1 MTVKTEGGSVDRD
14 DMARPR
20 KTRPTA
26 DQATGTT
33 VRLEV
38 ARSAS
43 LRLSVRQTTKKDK
56 LTVVTAKLA
65 TGEYRRL
72 LLWQYLHKADVG
84 SIQTAVRHL
93 LGRVLPE
100 GLVICRRR
108 VVEAPTTETDQE
120 LDDEVEI
127 VATGTLRSVP
137 PTIPDTDPGVELRFG
152 LLEDEHRN
160 LALWALEHSEC
171 LKSVQLGPAVRH
183 LLMLSLEGEDLVV
196 GRVKAKAP
204 PAPVATPGYTQDQ
217 LIQTRTALGLPPIM
231 GQAA

>member
-1 MTVKTEGGSVDRD
+1 
-14 DMARPR
+14 MARPR
-20 KTRPTA
+20 KTRTTT
-26 DQATGTT
+26 DTATGTA

-56 LTVVTAKLA
+56 LTVVTTRLA
-65 TGEYRRL
+65 TGEYKRL
-72 LLWQYLHKADVG
+72 LLWQYLHRTDVG

-100 GLVICRRR
+100 GLVVCRRR
-108 VVEAPTTETDQE
+108 VVEANPTAEEQGQDE
-120 LDDEVEI
+120 DEVEL

-137 PTIPDTDPGVELRFG
+137 PAIPDNDPGVSLRFG
-152 LLEDEHRN
+152 LLEDEHQT
-160 LALWALEHSEC
+160 LTLWSLEHSDC
-171 LKSVQLGPAVRH
+171 LGSVELGPAVRH

-204 PAPVATPGYTQDQ
+204 PVPVATPGYTPDQ